1 MSTVESPAALPPEP
15 SPEEIA
21 AGMDGIVRP
30 SPHDAGRSGAYLPSP
45 VVQNHAANLI
55 ELANGD
61 LGCVWFGGTMEGM
74 GDISIYF
81 SRLDRTRD
89 VWSAPARL
97 SDDSTRSEQNPI
109 LFRAPDG
116 RLWLLYTSQPSGHQ
130 DEAVVKRRISTDDG
144 RTFGPVEL
152 LWSEPGTF
160 VRQPI
165 VVNDAG
171 HWLLPLFRCRNRPGQ
186 LWRGDDDDSAV
197 LISRDAGGSWT
208 RHDLAGSTGA
218 VHMNILA
225 GQGPHRLAL
234 FRSRYADRV
243 QLSRSADD
251 GLSWSAPAPTV
262 LPNNNSSVQAIRL
275 RDGRI
280 AIAFNAASAETS
292 SERRA
297 SLYDEIDGSHVEAAE
312 APSARPAVWGVPRAP
327 LVLAISADDGT
338 SFPQQRILQA
348 GSGYCLSN
356 NSRDGLN
363 REYSYP
369 SILETADGALH
380 LAFTAYRRA
389 IQYVRLTPEWLRR
402 GSA

>member
-1 MSTVESPAALPPEP
+1 MSASSLTATLPPEP
-15 SPEEIA
+15 SPEAIA

-30 SPHDAGRSGAYLPSP
+30 CPTDAGRRGAYLPSP

-81 SRLDRTRD
+81 SRLDRARD
-89 VWSAPARL
+89 VWSAPEKL

-130 DEAVVKRRISTDDG
+130 DQAVVKRRISADDG
-144 RTFGPVEL
+144 RTFGPVEV
-152 LWSEPGTF
+152 LWNEPGTF

-165 VVNDAG
+165 VINDAG
-171 HWLLPLFRCRNRPGQ
+171 DWLLPLFRCRNRPGQ

-197 LISRDAGGSWT
+197 LVSSDEGRSWV

-225 GQGPHRLAL
+225 GAGPARLAV

-243 QLSRSADD
+243 HLARSADD
-251 GLSWSAPAPTV
+251 GLSWSAPAPTE

-280 AIAFNAASAETS
+280 AIACNAASAETS

-297 SLYDEIDGSHVEAAE
+297 SLYDEIDGGTSDAAE
-312 APSARPAVWGVPRAP
+312 TPSARPAIWGVPRAP
-327 LVLAISADDGT
+327 LVVAISADDGA
-338 SFPQQRILQA
+338 SFPLLREVRA

-369 SILETADGALH
+369 SLLETADGAMH

-389 IQYVRLTPEWLRR
+389 IEYVRVSADWVRQ